1 VTNNPKVT
9 NYYLVTYASVFGD
22 DPSRAIRR
30 LISSMKA
37 GGSAPGTGGFLGGAQ
52 TIDGLY
58 VAINRAHGSLKGAAL
73 SNQLVKFHDVKVLGG
88 TISFSKKL
96 HTVTDASTA

>member
-1 VTNNPKVT
+1 MAEP
-9 NYYLVTYASVFGD
+9 D
-22 DPSRAIRR
+22 
-30 LISSMKA
+30 
-37 GGSAPGTGGFLGGAQ
+37 
-52 TIDGLY
+52 Y

-96 HTVTDASTA
+96 HTVHGRQYRVIRVQNNVAKRVGLVKAKVIPSLR